1 MTEETPNPT
10 LPATTPAETETT
22 PVSPPPSSASQS
34 APPVRAPRVW
44 PLWLGMLVLLVALV
58 LACGWFWMQL
68 QSWNNKVDLAME
80 QSQSGTTMM
89 NQVSQRYETKFSQL
103 DSSLQ
108 RQTSQLEEVR
118 NQLDQTARR
127 ILTVGETGRTDW
139 LLAEAEYLLRLGNQR
154 LHMERD
160 YVGSLA
166 ILQAADQVLAET
178 KEAAVFPVRKALA
191 SEIVS
196 LEAVAD
202 VDRQGIYLKLEALIE
217 QIEGLDQRLFFQD
230 APLLTE
236 TATEADREE
245 EEGTWYDRALNS
257 VKKLDRYF
265 AIRFPEDPVKPLMAP
280 DQIYYLRQN
289 LRLMLE
295 QAELA
300 LLDKNQAVYDQSLR
314 KAETWI
320 ENYFI
325 TNSPVTK
332 AILKNVQELKGHNI
346 DPKLPDI
353 TESLH
358 LLKNLLET
366 VYKRSASDAQSF
378 MTPQSTGDGAAS

>member
-1 MTEETPNPT
+1 MTEETPKPT
-10 LPATTPAETETT
+10 LPATNPADTDTP
-22 PVSPPPSSASQS
+22 PVSPPSSSGPTPQAK
-34 APPVRAPRVW
+34 VTGPRIW
-44 PLWLGMLVLLVALV
+44 PLWLGILILLVALV
-58 LACGWFWMQL
+58 LASGWFWTQL
-68 QSWNNKVDLAME
+68 QSWQTKVDLAIE
-80 QSQSGTTMM
+80 QSQSGTSLV
-89 NQVSQRYETKFSQL
+89 NQTSQRYETKLTQL
-103 DSSLQ
+103 DSALE
-108 RQTSQLEEVR
+108 RQNSQLTEIR

-160 YVGSLA
+160 YQGSLA

-191 SEIVS
+191 NEIVQ

-217 QIEGLDQRLFFQD
+217 QIESLDQRLFFQE
-230 APLLTE
+230 APLLSQTN
-236 TATEADREE
+236 TEE
-245 EEGTWYDRALNS
+245 ENAPDKTWFERTKESIKQLE
-257 VKKLDRYF
+257 KYF
-265 AIRFPEDPVKPLMAP
+265 VIRFPEEEIKPLMAP

-300 LLDKNQAVYDQSLR
+300 LLDKNQQVFEQSLG

-332 AILKNVQELKGHNI
+332 AVLKNVQELKTHNI
-346 DPKLPDI
+346 DPDLPDI

-358 LLKNLLET
+358 LLKNLLES
-366 VYKRSASDAQSF
+366 VYKRGANDAQSL
-378 MTPQSTGDGAAS
+378 MRQPATNDGEAS